1 MPLAM
6 PPQLTTTQ
14 GEERRL
20 GVELELSGITLE
32 QLVFVVADTLKGQAQ
47 PVSDYETDILT
58 EDGCFRAELDFDYL
72 KQLAREQ
79 KQHPPGELEQAA
91 TDLLGSLALQLVPL
105 ELVCPPLPLSR
116 LNELNRLFGRL
127 RELGAQ
133 GTRHALHY
141 AFGLHLNPELPD
153 TSIHTI
159 LRYFRAYLCLHDWL
173 DAHENIVAARKIS
186 PYIRA
191 FPKDYVK
198 QVISLAYQ
206 PDMTQFIEDY
216 LAWNPTR
223 NRAMDLLPLLAWHN
237 EQKVQSVVQ
246 DSKVNKRP
254 TLHYRLPNSDIDN
267 PLWSLQ
273 HAWDGWLQVE
283 WLAHDEHRL
292 EQVCLAYQAHLNQLT
307 PDFIDPWGIKVRPW
321 LR

>member
-6 PPQLTTTQ
+6 PPQLHTTQ
-14 GEERRL
+14 GNERRL
-20 GVELELSGITLE
+20 GVELEFSGITLE
-32 QLVFVVADTLKGQAQ
+32 QLVALVSNTLEGHSR
-47 PVSDYETDILT
+47 PVSDYEVDILT
-58 EDGCFRAELDFDYL
+58 ADGRFRAELDFDYL

-79 KQHPPGELEQAA
+79 KQRPPGELEQAV
-91 TDLLGSLALQLVPL
+91 TDLLGSVALQLVPL

-116 LNELNRLFGRL
+116 LDRLNHLFNRL
-127 RELGAQ
+127 REQGAL

-153 TSIHTI
+153 TGIDT
-159 LRYFRAYLCLHDWL
+159 LLCYFRAYLCLHDWL
-173 DAHENIVAARKIS
+173 EAHEDIVAARKIS

-191 FPKDYVK
+191 FPKDYIK
-198 QVISLAYQ
+198 QVLA
-206 PDMTQFIEDY
+206 PDYRPDIAQFTLDY

-223 NRAMDLLPLLAWHN
+223 NRAMDLLPLLAWHD
-237 EQKVQSVVQ
+237 EEKVQAAVH

-283 WLAHDEHRL
+283 WLAGDQQQLGR
-292 EQVCLAYQAHLNQLT
+292 VCQAYLAHLEQLT
-307 PDFIDPWGIKVRPW
+307 PDFIDPWSLKVRSW

>member
-1 MPLAM
+1 MPLPM
-6 PPQLTTTQ
+6 PPQLHTTH
-14 GEERRL
+14 GAERRL
-20 GVELELSGITLE
+20 GVELELSGLTLPR
-32 QLVFVVADTLKGQAQ
+32 LVTLMAETLQGESQ
-47 PVSDYETDILT
+47 PVSEYEFDILT
-58 EDGCFRAELDFDYL
+58 PLGSFRVELDFDYL

-79 KQHPPGELEQAA
+79 KRHPPGELEQAA

-116 LNELNRLFGRL
+116 LDQLSPLFEQL
-127 RELGAQ
+127 RKQGAR

-153 TSIHTI
+153 TGIATL

-173 DAHENIVAARKIS
+173 EAHEDIVTARKIS

-191 FPKDYVK
+191 FPKDYVRL
-198 QVISLAYQ
+198 VLSPDYR
-206 PDMTQFIEDY
+206 PDMARFTDDY

-223 NRAMDLLPLLAWHN
+223 NRSMDLLPMLAWHD
-237 EQKVQSVVQ
+237 EPRVQAVVQ
-246 DSKVNKRP
+246 DDKVNKRP

-267 PLWSLQ
+267 PLWSLH
-273 HAWDGWLQVE
+273 HAWEGWLQVE
-283 WLAHDEHRL
+283 WLASDEQNLSNACR
-292 EQVCLAYQAHLNQLT
+292 AYEEHLDQLT
-307 PDFIDPWGIKVRPW
+307 PDFMDPWIIKVRSW